1 MAISQ
6 GRLRRKLYLFSPL
19 PPQRNGLADYLAEYL
34 PFLALD
40 FELFLVAESGMRD
53 AARSALASLPGVQVI
68 DESEFLARQPEP
80 DAQTFYNLGNN
91 ADCTYELDYLHRF
104 PGAVIVHDISLF
116 FLHQLA
122 AQRARANSMLGSWL
136 VEDGYG
142 VPEDFLNRDGSLGR
156 TPGELY
162 QECLM
167 LKRIARS
174 ARGLMVHTRY
184 AEQRL
189 RGATEGVPVG
199 RPGAA
204 AFVRIPHFV
213 LEVKPQAPDVVAEV
227 LDRFDV
233 EPSDFLLLVPGFLT
247 GNKMLYEVM
256 AACHQV
262 QAECPGLKLLFA
274 GEERADEYPVSHR
287 LAQLWPHPQGR
298 PTVTGYLEA
307 DELDAL
313 LQRADLSFVLRY
325 PTYGESSGILPRAA
339 MGGGRVLSVNIGAY
353 PEFQSPQV
361 NHVPVGAAAVPAL
374 AQGIREAHQAWLADP
389 PSERSERQLSEA
401 TRLQALSPAA
411 LYPAL
416 RQWLDHAWE
425 GRS

>member
-1 MAISQ
+1 M
-6 GRLRRKLYLFSPL
+6 LPVDVPRRLYLFSPL
-19 PPQRNGLADYLAEYL
+19 PPQRNGLADYLVEYL
-34 PFLALD
+34 PFLAAD
-40 FELFLVAESGMRD
+40 FELYLVAESGLRD
-53 AARSALASLPGVQVI
+53 AARLALGKLEGVQVI

-80 DAQTFYNLGNN
+80 GAQTLYNLGNN

-122 AQRARANSMLGSWL
+122 AQRARANSLLGSWL
-136 VEDGYG
+136 FEDGYQ

-167 LKRIARS
+167 LKRIAQS

-189 RGATEGVPVG
+189 RGATEGVSVG
-199 RPGAA
+199 PSGEV
-204 AFVRIPHFV
+204 AFTRIPHFV
-213 LEVKPQAPDVVAEV
+213 LEVRPQAPESVAA
-227 LDRFDV
+227 LLARFGV
-233 EPSDFLLLVPGFLT
+233 ESEDFLLLVPGFLT

-262 QAECPGLKLLFA
+262 QADCPGLKLLFA
-274 GEERADEYPVSHR
+274 GEERADEYPVSER
-287 LAQLWPHPQGR
+287 VAQLWPETANR
-298 PTVTGYLEA
+298 PVVTGYLEA
-307 DELDAL
+307 EELDAL

-353 PEFQSPQV
+353 PEFESPQV
-361 NHVPVGAAAVPAL
+361 SHVPVGSAALPAL
-374 AQGIREAHQAWLADP
+374 AQGIRDAYQAWLADP
-389 PSERSERQLSEA
+389 PSEREERQLSEA
-401 TRLQALSPAA
+401 ARLQALAPQA

-416 RQWLDHAWE
+416 HQWLEQSWGAPA
-425 GRS
+425 